1 MDMDMERDPLIQHLH
16 MDTVIMEDTT
26 AILDTT
32 GTMERDQLKL
42 YPRQHM
48 DTDTMAVMGT
58 MVDIIMERGQ
68 LRPYQR
74 LHMDMDIMEGT
85 DTMEDI
91 ITVRDLLKLFQL
103 LHMDITD
110 ITVDSMVI
118 VTDFIMVKRS
128 NKF

>member
-1 MDMDMERDPLIQHLH
+1 M
-16 MDTVIMEDTT
+16 VIMEDTM

-58 MVDIIMERGQ
+58 MVDTIMERGQ

-74 LHMDMDIMEGT
+74 LHTDM

-128 NKF
+128 HKF